1 MYFYQLFVF
10 YLYTQVLWTH
20 FFLFQGTDLNK
31 VFLVNNET
39 WANNDALQKD
49 KHLKSDVFNL
59 FYLVSFMY

>member
-1 MYFYQLFVF
+1 MHTSSVN
-10 YLYTQVLWTH
+10 T